1 MYQKIRRL
9 FIVTCSILSI
19 GALNPSCYACP
30 SETNTVGTSQSEHL
44 NLKKQIAI
52 KGYDPVAYFT
62 QGKAVK
68 GLSQFEHQHNAA
80 TYKFSSLQNLTKF
93 KSNPSQYEPQYGGW
107 CAYAFALGGG
117 KVSINPKRFKIIDN
131 KLYLFYDTLLGPN
144 TLNKWNKTDDA
155 EQIKKADKRWLEIT
169 S

>member
-1 MYQKIRRL
+1 MYPKFRKL
-9 FIVTCSILSI
+9 FIITCSILSI
-19 GALNPSCYACP
+19 GALNPSCYACSDDTP
-30 SETNTVGTSQSEHL
+30 ASHSEHL
-44 NLKKQIAI
+44 NLKKQTAI

-68 GLSQFEHQHNAA
+68 GLSQFTYQHN
-80 TYKFSSLQNLTKF
+80 TVNYKFSSLENLNKF
-93 KSNPSQYEPQYGGW
+93 KSKPHHYEPQYGGW
-107 CAYAFALGGG
+107 CAYAFAVGGG

-144 TLNKWNKTDDA
+144 TLNKWNKADDA
-155 EQIKKADKRWLEIT
+155 EQIKKADKRWLEIK